1 MSPVNHPLA
10 HPDDWAV
17 GTQVTLVGCAE
28 CGVGT
33 VERVADGQ
41 LLVVFPTRRTWVD
54 PHRVERV

>member
-1 MSPVNHPLA
+1 MIA

-17 GTQVTLVGCAE
+17 GTQVTLVGCAD

-54 PHRVERV
+54 PHRVERL